1 LHVGVQRFPGRR
13 FVLIAVCC
21 GSAAACDSQSADL
34 QANVR
39 MAVRPHGSEPPRAPA
54 APPREERI
62 DDMLAAVA
70 TGHEGDGLPARI
82 EGALARD
89 DAAVPAALAFV
100 RGDRSTKV
108 IIDALAVAGTPASQ
122 DALCALA
129 RDSRLPV
136 HVRAET
142 VASLGLVRHPTAPTM
157 TVVGELIRTRDQDLL
172 PPALFLAGTV
182 ARAGRTEHPAQSVAL
197 ERAVLAE
204 SARARTTDEV
214 LEALAAL
221 GNLGSNAVLPRL
233 RTALAAED
241 PRVRAAATRALRL
254 VPDAEA
260 DHLIAV
266 TLRRDRDATVR
277 AAALFAAGF
286 RKLDPLSDAL
296 TETAQKDPVDYV
308 RSGAVTLL
316 ARNHQPTP

>member
-1 LHVGVQRFPGRR
+1 VGVQRFPS
-13 FVLIAVCC
+13 LIFALIVA
-21 GSAAACDSQSADL
+21 GVGLAASCDSQSADL

-39 MAVRPHGSEPPRAPA
+39 MAMRPRASEPPHGPA
-54 APPREERI
+54 APPHEERI
-62 DDMLAAVA
+62 EDMLAAVA

-82 EGALARD
+82 EGALQRD

-108 IIDALAVAGTPASQ
+108 IVDALAVAGTPAAQ

-129 RDSRLPV
+129 RDNRLPA

-157 TVVGELIRTRDQDLL
+157 NIVGELIRTRDQDLL

-182 ARAGRTEHPAQSVAL
+182 ARAGRTEHPVQAAAL
-197 ERAVLAE
+197 EKVVLAE

-233 RTALAAED
+233 RSALNAED

-266 TLRRDRDATVR
+266 TLRRDRDSTVR

-286 RKLDPLSDAL
+286 RKLDPLSEAL
-296 TETAQKDPVDYV
+296 TETAHNDPVDYV
-308 RSGAVTLL
+308 RSGAVALL
-316 ARNHQPTP
+316 SRNRQ